1 MGKLTLYFVRHG
13 QTVFNFENKVQGWSD
28 SFLTPQGIEGVEK
41 LAKVWQREGQTFDS
55 VYSSD
60 SGRTLQTSRIILAS
74 IKSRQ
79 YPIPTQGLR
88 EYNFGSFE
96 GGSESELENAVS
108 SKLVEKGLKLEETY
122 TSNFSEYIDTIATID
137 KEKKGDE
144 QNTWYSEDANQ
155 YSKRLTESITEIV
168 NHNLNMRHEN
178 VLLVSHGMSIV
189 TITALF
195 CGDQITPAELINIAN
210 ASVTTIVY
218 ENGKYKLES
227 FAEIKK

>member
-13 QTVFNFENKVQGWSD
+13 QTVFNFENKIQGWGD
-28 SFLTPQGIEGVEK
+28 SFLTPQGIKGVEK
-41 LAKVWQREGQTFDS
+41 LAKVWQQEGQTFDA

-60 SGRTLQTSRIILAS
+60 SGRTLQTSRLILAG

-79 YPIPTQGLR
+79 NPIPTPGLR
-88 EYNFGSFE
+88 EYNFGYFE
-96 GGSESELENAVS
+96 GGSELELANAVS
-108 SKLVEKGLKLEETY
+108 NKLAEKGLKLEEAY
-122 TSNFSEYIDTIATID
+122 INNFSEYIDTIAMLD
-137 KEKKGDE
+137 KEKKSNE

-155 YSKRLTESITEIV
+155 YSKRLTESITDIV
-168 NHNLNMRHEN
+168 NYNLNMRHES

-189 TITALF
+189 TMVALF
-195 CGDQITPAELINIAN
+195 CIGQISPAELTNIAN

-218 ENGKYKLES
+218 ENGKYRLKK